1 MKHRLLRKIIG
12 LFFLFAIISFS
23 IIFILGTKTLR
34 KYVISSEATRLYH
47 EGNAIASNYA
57 EDYYAGDISLH
68 ELYQQLK
75 TISVYLNSDIQIIG
89 PSGLVLVDT
98 GSDYVEDT
106 ADMQVIED
114 FDPIVNGSHYYTI
127 GKFYNFYDED
137 NLNILSPVT
146 YNYKVRAYVSIHK
159 TVASIVETVN
169 QQINLIYR
177 LYFGIL
183 LCGLAIFILL
193 TFLIYRPIKKM
204 CHIAQQYANHN
215 FEEKLEVH
223 HVKDELTSLAASL
236 NSMGLELDT
245 LEEDQRNFISNIS
258 HDFRSPLT
266 SIKGYATAILDGT
279 IPHELQDKYLDIIIF
294 ETERLHK
301 LTQELLILNKNAAG
315 ASLLNKSDFDINE
328 VIKTTAA
335 SFEMLGREKNL
346 FIDLILTG
354 QSMYVNADRERIQQ
368 VLYNLIDNAIKF
380 SNPDSVLIIE
390 TTERNDKIYVSV
402 KDKGIGISKECL
414 PKIWDRFYKTDV
426 SRGRDKK
433 GTGLGLA
440 IVKEIIQNHGETI
453 NVISTENVGTEF
465 TFTLTKSN

>member
-1 MKHRLLRKIIG
+1 MKRRLLQKMIA
-12 LFFLFAIISFS
+12 FFLLFGISSFC
-23 IIFILGTKTLR
+23 IIFSLGSKTLQ

-47 EGNAIASNYA
+47 EGNALASNYA
-57 EDYYAGDISLH
+57 EEYYAGDLSLK

-75 TISVYLNSDIQIIG
+75 TISVYLNSDVQIIG
-89 PSGLVLVDT
+89 PSGLVLIDT
-98 GSDYVEDT
+98 GNDFVEAMSD
-106 ADMQVIED
+106 MPVIEN
-114 FDPIVNGSHYYTI
+114 FDPLVNGSRYYSI
-127 GKFYNFYDED
+127 GDFYDFYTED
-137 NLNILSPVT
+137 NLNVLSPVT
-146 YNYKVRAYVSIHK
+146 YNYKVKAYVSIHK
-159 TVASIVETVN
+159 PVSSIINTIN
-169 QQINLIYR
+169 QEINLIYR

-183 LCGLAIFILL
+183 ICALVVFIL
-193 TFLIYRPIKKM
+193 FLHFFYRPIRRM
-204 CHIAQQYANHN
+204 CLIAQQYANHN
-215 FEEKLEVH
+215 FDEKLEVH

-266 SIKGYATAILDGT
+266 SIKGYANAILDGT
-279 IPHELQDKYLDIIIF
+279 IPYEMQDKYLDIIIF

-335 SFEMLGREKNL
+335 SFEVIGREKNL
-346 FIDLILTG
+346 SVDLILTG
-354 QSMYVNADRERIQQ
+354 KAMYVNADRERIQQ

-380 SNPDSVLIIE
+380 SNPDSVLTIE

-402 KDKGIGISKECL
+402 KDKGIGISKENL
-414 PKIWDRFYKTDV
+414 PKIWDRFYKTDA

-465 TFTLTKSN
+465 TFTLTKSS